1 MSQVIFSISNII
13 EFSWNKFKE
22 QPGLWVLVTI
32 LSLLIGSFSDY
43 GLAVDTENLQST
55 FNPLGFL
62 AGIVSLYISASL
74 TLMAIKFVKGDAISF
89 NDLLAINFHQF
100 IHYVFVTVIS
110 TIVMII
116 GFFFFILPGFYI
128 MARLIFAQYLVLDK
142 KLPFLE
148 AMRASWDTTNGNV
161 LSIISFLFAMFFVV
175 ILGFLSLLIG
185 LLVAVPVSTL
195 ATAKLYTIFFQD

>member
-22 QPGLWVLVTI
+22 QPVLWISVTV

-43 GLAVDTENLQST
+43 GLAVDTESFQST

-74 TLMAIKFVKGDAISF
+74 TLMAIKFVKGDTISF
-89 NDLLAINFHQF
+89 NDLLAINFYQF
-100 IHYVFVTVIS
+100 LHFVFVTVIS
-110 TIVMII
+110 TIVMIF

-148 AMRASWDTTNGNV
+148 AMRTSWDKTKGHV
-161 LSIISFLFAMFFVV
+161 LVIISFLFAMFFVV
-175 ILGFLSLLIG
+175 ILGFLSLLVG
-185 LLVAVPVSTL
+185 LLVAIPVSTL
-195 ATAKLYTIFFQD
+195 ATAQLYAIFFQD